1 MSAKNNTY
9 LSRNPHTGHIE
20 TIGQAEQTHRIAK
33 ERYGLTLADLDKAAR
48 EYERGRLAALK
59 RVIFG

>member
-1 MSAKNNTY
+1 MESDEY

-20 TIGQAEQTHRIAK
+20 TIGEAEQTHRVAK
-33 ERYGLTLADLDKAAR
+33 DRYGLTLADLDKAAH